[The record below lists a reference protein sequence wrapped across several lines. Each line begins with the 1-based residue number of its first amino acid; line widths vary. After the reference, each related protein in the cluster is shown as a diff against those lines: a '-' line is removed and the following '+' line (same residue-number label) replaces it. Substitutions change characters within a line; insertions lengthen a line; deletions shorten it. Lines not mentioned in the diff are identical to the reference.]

1 VREARRPRTRRV
13 AKLAKIEKA
22 VHSILEAIG
31 EDPDREGIRDTPHR
45 VAQLYQRIFG
55 GIGQDPTRDL
65 RLYRVSNQDGM
76 ILLRNIS
83 FHSMCEHH
91 LLPFFGKI
99 HLAYLPSKNL
109 VTGLSSLTK
118 AVEVLSQ
125 KPQLQE
131 RLANEIADTLMK
143 AIRPKGLL
151 VVVEAE
157 HLCMAMNDA
166 QRLGTSTISTAARGA
181 MLEEPARAEAFS
193 LINRQ
198 TRTRTRK

>member
-1 VREARRPRTRRV
+1 VREARKTKTRRLV
-13 AKLAKIEKA
+13 KLAKIEKA

-45 VAQLYQRIFG
+45 VAQLCQRIFG

-76 ILLRNIS
+76 ILVRDIS

-99 HLAYLPSKNL
+99 HLAYLPSRNL
-109 VTGLSSLTK
+109 VTGLSSLTR
-118 AVEVLSQ
+118 AVEILSQ
-125 KPQLQE
+125 RPQLQE

-166 QRLGTSTISTAARGA
+166 HRLGTSTISTAARGA
-181 MLEEPARAEAFS
+181 MLEEPARTEALS
-193 LINRQ
+193 LISRQ
-198 TRTRTRK
+198 TRTRTKK